1 MRFIMP
7 DKTAVAL
14 TIAGSDSGGGAGI
27 QADLKTFS
35 ALGIF
40 SKTVVTSITSQNTLG
55 VQGVNDLPVG
65 VVESQLR
72 SILGDG
78 KCQAVKTGMLGNEKI
93 VDCVASLLKR
103 YRVKNLVVDPVIFS
117 SSGKKLLTSSG
128 VEIMKERLL
137 PLAHLVTPNI
147 REAEILSGTKIR
159 MLADRKRAARKIL
172 KLGARAVVVTGGHL
186 KGKPEDLYLD
196 KNGFEILSSKR
207 LSQSDPHGTG
217 CVYSSAIAAGL
228 ALGRQTLMAVID
240 AKEFTGQAILGEVFS
255 GAGNASVEPL
265 SLLHRE
271 NEKAEAM
278 AAMNRAI
285 KIFRSERI
293 GSLVPEVQTNI
304 GLALKSAK
312 YHEDV
317 LAIPGRIIKN
327 GEDIFT
333 GAEPKFGGS
342 RHVANIVLTVMR
354 HDPQKRA
361 VMNIKYTDT
370 LLGIC
375 QRLRF
380 TTASFDRALEP
391 TKVRVKEGS
400 SLEWGTQQALTDYG
414 SVPDIIYDLG
424 GIRKEEMIRVIAK
437 DIESLTD
444 KILKIHRLHKKFL

>member
-35 ALGIF
+35 ALGVF

-55 VQGVNDLPVG
+55 VQAVNDLSVG
-65 VVESQLR
+65 VVESQLK

-78 KCQAVKTGMLGNEKI
+78 KCQAVKTGMMGNEKI

-103 YRVKNLVVDPVIFS
+103 YRVKNLVIDPVIFS
-117 SSGKKLLTSSG
+117 SSGKKLLTPSG
-128 VEIMKERLL
+128 VEIMKESLL
-137 PLAHLVTPNI
+137 PLAYLVTPNI
-147 REAEILSGTKIR
+147 REAEILSGIKIR
-159 MLADRKRAARKIL
+159 TLADRKRAARKIL
-172 KLGARAVVVTGGHL
+172 KLGVRAVVVTGGHL

-228 ALGRQTLMAVID
+228 ALGKQTLMAVID

-278 AAMNRAI
+278 TAMNRAI

-304 GLALKSAK
+304 GFGLNSAK
-312 YHEDV
+312 YHGDV

-333 GAEPKFGGS
+333 GAEPEFGGS

-361 VMNIKYTDT
+361 VMNIKYTDM
-370 LLGIC
+370 LLSIC

-380 TTASFDRALEP
+380 TIASFDRALEP
-391 TKVRVKEGS
+391 KKVRVKEGS

-444 KILKIHRLHKKFL
+444 KILRIHRLHKKTL